1 MANRRTQPASDQRRH
16 TPQLPI
22 VETDFEALIAAA
34 IAAVV
39 VKPSKRS
46 RKPRPQPRVLG
57 KFVEYI
63 SPGTS
68 SSKAKD

>member
-1 MANRRTQPASDQRRH
+1 MANRKTQHASDQRHDTRQV
-16 TPQLPI
+16 PN

-46 RKPRPQPRVLG
+46 RKPRPPRPGVLG
-57 KFVEYI
+57 KFVE
-63 SPGTS
+63 
-68 SSKAKD
+68 